1 MSNTDWVRDKIIG
14 LTKAAVANLIPISL
28 TWPFKFKFKFYSSA
42 TTVTFQVLSS
52 QHGLV
57 AAALDSAHSISS
69 TMESSTG
76 QHRKGL

>member
-1 MSNTDWVRDKIIG
+1 M
-14 LTKAAVANLIPISL
+14 ANLIPISR
-28 TWPFKFKFKFYSSA
+28 TWLLFKFKFKFYSSA

-57 AAALDSAHSISS
+57 ATALDTAHSISS

-76 QHRKGL
+76 QHWKGLQMQEKEK